1 MKLLHSKF
9 VMLRDGFNTGFHKNK
24 NSRTTQTGYKPT
36 TSSDKP
42 ELYEAFQQTLSM
54 PPKNNNNNKNWDID
68 ALPKSS
74 TFDPNHS
81 QKLSNQIK

>member
-1 MKLLHSKF
+1 
-9 VMLRDGFNTGFHKNK
+9 MLCLETASTPDFTKIK
-24 NSRTTQTGYKPT
+24 TTEPHRHGYKPT

-81 QKLSNQIK
+81 QKLSNQIKSNKN

>member
-1 MKLLHSKF
+1 MLHLETASTPDFTKIKTAEPH
-9 VMLRDGFNTGFHKNK
+9 RH
-24 NSRTTQTGYKPT
+24 GYKT
-36 TSSDKP
+36 ITSSNKP

-81 QKLSNQIK
+81 QKLSDQIKSNKN

>member
-1 MKLLHSKF
+1 MENLLHLEKASTLDFIKIKT
-9 VMLRDGFNTGFHKNK
+9 VEPHRH
-24 NSRTTQTGYKPT
+24 GYKAI

-42 ELYEAFQQTLSM
+42 ELYEAFQQTISM
-54 PPKNNNNNKNWDID
+54 PPKNNNNKNWGID

>member
-1 MKLLHSKF
+1 
-9 VMLRDGFNTGFHKNK
+9 MLDLETASTLNFTKIKTAKPHRH
-24 NSRTTQTGYKPT
+24 GYKT
-36 TSSDKP
+36 ITSSHKP

-54 PPKNNNNNKNWDID
+54 PPKNNNNNNWDID

-81 QKLSNQIK
+81 QKLSDKIKSNKN